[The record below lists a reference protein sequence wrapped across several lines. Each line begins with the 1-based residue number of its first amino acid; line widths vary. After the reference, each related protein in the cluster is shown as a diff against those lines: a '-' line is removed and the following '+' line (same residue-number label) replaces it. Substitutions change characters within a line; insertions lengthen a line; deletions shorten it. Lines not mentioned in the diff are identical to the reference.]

1 MTPELNPAV
10 EVAHLR
16 RLLDT
21 QPSCLMRVGADGVV
35 LAANDAS
42 LKLLGLESL
51 EQALGM
57 VFAAWILQDQRDRWS
72 AFTSQVI
79 QGSPA
84 SIECDITTPSGD
96 RRTALLH
103 GVPLNAHPD
112 GVPSMA
118 VSARAVSERRQL
130 EAAMEAREVLLRK
143 LETERTETQVR
154 LGEAQATRR
163 QLEATVHALEARQRQ
178 LEADR
183 EEERTRQR
191 QALDSLMGQREL
203 ESPQAPDAD
212 ELRRLRADLDAR
224 DTALGVA
231 LAERATAAAQRDQ
244 ALADRHRDEV
254 ALEELDARHQRL
266 TAERAAERARVLKML
281 QSVGMQ
287 HEQELRAAQSAPERS
302 ELLATLEERDATI
315 RQLDAARA
323 AVQAEL
329 DQAIAERARVES
341 AMQEEAARY
350 ERRAAID
357 AAECVRLQQVVDFTA
372 EQHRVERQARQRDA
386 QERLSDLQKM
396 EHDARQECDALQARL
411 AELQTSEHDARQECG
426 ALQARLAELQTS
438 EHDARQECGALQAR
452 LAELQTSEHDA
463 RQECGA
469 LQARLA
475 ELQTS
480 ERDARQECG
489 KLQARLGELQA
500 SEHDARQEWGK
511 LQARL
516 AELQTSERDAS
527 RQCGQLRARL
537 EQAIND
543 RQQLETTLQL
553 RETAQRELVTEQAAI
568 SAERDRLARAIAD
581 QAVQLQ
587 ALAEHGRRL
596 MPLASAGRAARDI
609 ASQLQQHVERVDNVA
624 TGVLVNGVID
634 SSMRPALE
642 LLRGEAMQASALA
655 GELLLA
661 GLCQQATEVAVIP
674 PGNGHGRRA

>member
-411 AELQTSEHDARQECG
+411 AELQTSEHDARQESG

-452 LAELQTSEHDA
+452 LAELQTSEH
-463 RQECGA
+463 
-469 LQARLA
+469 
-475 ELQTS
+475 
-480 ERDARQECG
+480 DARQECG